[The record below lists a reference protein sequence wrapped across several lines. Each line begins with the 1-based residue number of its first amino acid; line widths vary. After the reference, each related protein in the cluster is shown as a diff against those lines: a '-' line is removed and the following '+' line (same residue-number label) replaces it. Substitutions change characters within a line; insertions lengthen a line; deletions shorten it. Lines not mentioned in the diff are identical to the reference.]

1 MGVFSLSKNITTRLH
16 IVPEPMACGRPF
28 VVVTAPAPAQA
39 TPEAFLAA
47 LADAGVSA
55 MLTHDRGC
63 GCGWPDR
70 TGRHLLAA
78 TLEQGG
84 LVMLAFETLA
94 DAMACHRRL
103 QDAAQ

>member
-1 MGVFSLSKNITTRLH
+1 MGVFSLSKNITARLH

-28 VVVTAPAPAQA
+28 VVVAAPAPARA

-63 GCGWPDR
+63 GWPDR
-70 TGRHLLAA
+70 TGEHLLTA
-78 TLEQGG
+78 TLDQGG
-84 LVMLAFETLA
+84 LVMLAFKALA

-103 QDAAQ
+103 QDVAQ